1 MLRIHRDRKQEP
13 EIRGSKKRCKGQ
25 LALLGQAALC
35 AVGKWGGICCD
46 KEDAIRGS
54 AHTPNAFVWRE
65 EAGTKRQR
73 DPHLA
78 SVLYILVD
86 SKRF

>member
-1 MLRIHRDRKQEP
+1 
-13 EIRGSKKRCKGQ
+13 
-25 LALLGQAALC
+25 
-35 AVGKWGGICCD
+35 VGKWGGICCD